1 VALEE
6 SSKLLFLSHDKYK
19 QLDCQMTSIHELFPK
34 CRKLAYD
41 ARQALQQQQQS
52 DNVLMI
58 LEELTVQLQCMETLV
73 TKEIPSQ
80 RLIWQRKISELRQES
95 QLLHRQQQSLP
106 SQRST
111 YASQREELMQMRQRR
126 SNKSATENDL
136 QNLSKE
142 SQSIHSSHTMVLDI
156 LQSGEASYHELRQQ
170 RKQLSSISSLMS
182 NIDSTLGLS
191 RMTMQIIERR
201 DITDAYYVLAGML
214 ITCIVLYVTW
224 FM

>member
-1 VALEE
+1 
-6 SSKLLFLSHDKYK
+6 
-19 QLDCQMTSIHELFPK
+19 MTSIHELFPK

-41 ARQALQQQQQS
+41 ARQALQQPQTQ
-52 DNVLMI
+52 DHVVLL
-58 LEELTVQLQCMETLV
+58 LEELNMQLQCMETLV

-80 RLIWQRKISELRQES
+80 RLIWQRKISELRQEA
-95 QLLHRQQQSLP
+95 QLLQQQQRPP
-106 SQRST
+106 SHKST
-111 YASQREELMQMRQRR
+111 YASQRDELMQLRQRR
-126 SNKSATENDL
+126 AHPNHATEGDV

-170 RKQLSSISSLMS
+170 RQQLSALSSLLS
-182 NIDSTLGLS
+182 TIDSRLGLS

-201 DITDAYYVLAGML
+201 DITDAYYVLAGMI

-224 FM
+224 FL

>member
-1 VALEE
+1 
-6 SSKLLFLSHDKYK
+6 
-19 QLDCQMTSIHELFPK
+19 MTSIHELFPK

-41 ARQALQQQQQS
+41 ARQALQQPQTQ
-52 DNVLMI
+52 DHVVLL
-58 LEELTVQLQCMETLV
+58 LEELHRQLECMETLV

-80 RLIWQRKISELRQES
+80 RLIWQRKISELRQEA
-95 QLLHRQQQSLP
+95 QLLQQRP
-106 SQRST
+106 PPPST
-111 YASQREELMQMRQRR
+111 YASQRDELMQLRQRR
-126 SNKSATENDL
+126 AHPNHATEGDV

-170 RKQLSSISSLMS
+170 RQQLSALSSLLS
-182 NIDSTLGLS
+182 TIDSRLGLS

-201 DITDAYYVLAGML
+201 DITDAYYVLAGMI

-224 FM
+224 FL